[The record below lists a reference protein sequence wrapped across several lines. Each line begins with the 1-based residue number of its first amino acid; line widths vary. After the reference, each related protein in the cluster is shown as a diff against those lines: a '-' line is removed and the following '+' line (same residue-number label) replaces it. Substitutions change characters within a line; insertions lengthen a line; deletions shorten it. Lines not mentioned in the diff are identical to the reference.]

1 MANKIFKKAFAADFT
16 GIDGV
21 QSAIENEGDAVNRA
35 VNYEMS
41 VGNSLRGRVGI
52 QSQGKEMFFA
62 TFPWNYT
69 RTQDQYNLTYLTNT
83 GAYPNQT
90 GTLGSS
96 KITADGATISKWIGL
111 NGQCWVRDNLTI
123 TPDTQAAGTY
133 AWYTYVNGSNI
144 NFKITKNGASILDTS
159 LGNGISSYVTIK
171 ALLDTIH
178 ALGDFNITYGTRGLT
193 GAPPFAIANGPQ
205 TAVAGTDR
213 GYGTSQTITVFN
225 TPHTFQPGDLICF
238 QTTATTG
245 AVAPPLKAGFVV
257 AKTNT
262 TITYVGPSITLANND
277 IIGYMAQPAT
287 AFNISTSQTAT
298 NPNVV
303 FSFPYWKWIPDVYVG
318 RTSDSQLWGS
328 FFTWLNR
335 EADTFYK
342 PAVSTNMQG
351 CLYFASSGISKNS
364 TDNLLRKIDGQN
376 LINVGLPQPA
386 ISTAT
391 AAGALTGVYKYK
403 VLLRFIDA
411 QGNLVEGQ
419 PSDISSLTLAVNS
432 VNITINSNLTYNQL
446 AGGAY
451 GGHGA
456 YKYTLETPNVD
467 QYFYVDDNTAAPG
480 NNAFIK
486 PGDLVFYLDNVAP
499 LVGLGIGSLHKD
511 VCTGYDG
518 STTPSSIR
526 LGSTTGAYT
535 IPDNSPISCGLT
547 AVILRTTAGGNQYYV
562 LAETPIT
569 KYGTLTISDN
579 VADALLSAQE
589 QYIEVAIGK
598 EHNPP
603 PYCSLV
609 CEHQGGLVV
618 ARGGTVPRTSSGGTI
633 PYPAAD
639 LGPNSVAF
647 SSADGIEYFPTASN
661 SFDVPSGIS
670 SAITAIASDTVDR
683 LAIFK
688 EKAYYEANGDL
699 DGGVFTIN
707 VKNEGDFGISSQ
719 ASLAKVNGVLIG
731 VSKLGFVVI
740 NEGLLDPYKFKDV
753 SARIINQ
760 PYFTQYAVAVNDHFN
775 RQYICTIPTEIY
787 PGVSVAKPSVSW
799 VIDYSR
805 GDIKVLERSYAT
817 GMDQAGGMA
826 MIGDTLCHL
835 SVGGSSYRRLPRF
848 DSTNPSPTGNNGD
861 SFIDNTLA
869 ISYILESQ
877 PINFG
882 EPGILK
888 VPIRVRLWS
897 IPNDYVQEGWVPFS
911 FLVESGA
918 SPIASYVGSGGTNN
932 TSSTVSF
939 ATVNDVYKD
948 VKLQNQK
955 TFFYIFRLTTNTIR
969 TAPFLTG
976 YEIMFAESYVKED
989 FAK

>member
-1 MANKIFKKAFAADFT
+1 MASKIFKKAFAADFT

-21 QSAIENEGDAVNRA
+21 QAAIENEGDAVNRA

-52 QSQGKEMFFA
+52 QNQGKEYFFA
-62 TFPWNYT
+62 TFPWNYN
-69 RTQDQYNLTYLTNT
+69 RTQDQYDITYLTNT
-83 GAYPNQT
+83 GVYPNQT
-90 GTLGSS
+90 GTLGST
-96 KITADGATISKWIGL
+96 KITADGATINKWIGL
-111 NGQCWVRDNLTI
+111 NGQCWVRENLNI

-133 AWYTYVNGSNI
+133 AWYTYVSGSNI
-144 NFKITKNGASILDTS
+144 NFKITKNGISILDTS
-159 LGNGISSYVTIK
+159 LGNGISSFVTIK
-171 ALLDTIH
+171 ALLDTIS
-178 ALGDFNITYGTRGLT
+178 ALSDFNITYGTRGLT
-193 GAPPFAIANGPQ
+193 GAPPFAIANGAQ
-205 TAVAGTDR
+205 TSVAGTDR
-213 GYGTSQTITVFN
+213 GYGTAQTITVFN
-225 TPHTFQPGDLICF
+225 TPHTFQPGDMICF
-238 QTTATTG
+238 QTTAASG
-245 AVAPPLKAGFVV
+245 AIAPPLKAGFVV

-262 TITYVGPSITLANND
+262 TITYVGPPITLANND

-287 AFNISTSQTAT
+287 AFNISTSQGAT

-318 RTSDSQLWGS
+318 GSGNSQLYGS
-328 FFTWLNR
+328 FFTWANR
-335 EADTFYK
+335 SNDSFYK
-342 PAVSTNMQG
+342 PATAANMQG
-351 CLYFASSGISKNS
+351 DLYIASSGISKNS
-364 TDNLLRKIDGQN
+364 TDNLLRKVDGQN
-376 LINVGLPQPA
+376 LINAGLPRPN

-391 AAGALTGVYKYK
+391 AAGALTGVFKYK
-403 VLLRFIDA
+403 VMLRFIDA
-411 QGNLVEGQ
+411 QGNLTEGE
-419 PSDISSLTLAVNS
+419 PSAVTSVTLAANS
-432 VNITINSNLTYNQL
+432 VNLTIDSNATYTAL
-446 AGGAY
+446 ARGAY
-451 GGHGA
+451 GSHGG
-456 YKYTLETPNVD
+456 YKYTAETPNTD

-486 PGDLVFYLDNVAP
+486 PGDLVFYLDNVAA
-499 LVGLGIGSLHKD
+499 LAGLGIGSLHKD

-518 STTPSSIR
+518 STIPSSIR
-526 LGSTTGAYT
+526 LASTAGGYT
-535 IPDNSPISCGLT
+535 IPNDSPISCGLT

-569 KYGTLTISDN
+569 KYASLTISDN
-579 VADALLSAQE
+579 VADAVLVAQE
-589 QYIEVAIGK
+589 QYLEVPIGK

-618 ARGGTVPRTSSGGTI
+618 ARGGTTARTFLGVTLD
-633 PYPAAD
+633 YAAAD

-699 DGGVFTIN
+699 DGGTFTLN
-707 VKNEGDFGISSQ
+707 VKNEGDFGVSSQ
-719 ASLAKVNGVLIG
+719 ASLTKVNGVLIG

-740 NEGLLDPYKFKDV
+740 NEGLLDPYKFRDV

-760 PYFTQYAVAVNDHFN
+760 PYFTQYAVAVNDHYN
-775 RQYICTIPTEIY
+775 RQYICTIPLSADPQDLAGTT
-787 PGVSVAKPSVSW
+787 PVSW

-805 GDIKVLERSYAT
+805 GDIKVLERSYT
-817 GMDQAGGMA
+817 IGMDQSGGMA
-826 MIGDTLCHL
+826 MIGDTLCHI
-835 SVGGSSYRRLPRF
+835 SQNGSSYRRLIRF

-861 SFIDNTLA
+861 SFIDNTSA
-869 ISYILESQ
+869 INYILESQ

-882 EPGILK
+882 EPGLLK
-888 VPIRVRLWS
+888 TPIRVRLWS

-911 FLVESGA
+911 FLVETGA

-939 ATVNDVYKD
+939 ASVNDVYKD
-948 VKLQNQK
+948 VKLKNQK